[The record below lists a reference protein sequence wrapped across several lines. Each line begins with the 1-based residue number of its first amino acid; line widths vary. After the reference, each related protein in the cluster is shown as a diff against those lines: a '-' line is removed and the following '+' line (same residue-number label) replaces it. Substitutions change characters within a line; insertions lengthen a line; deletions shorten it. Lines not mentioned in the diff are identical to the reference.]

1 LNNQKKNKQKPS
13 DSFISTILNIENS
26 LSINTSERKNSVENQ
41 SCCTCSSGSSSFTKN
56 LSTSGAHSSLST
68 ENCSSSITHL
78 VFDVKMASTPK
89 SNKKQLFSA
98 IKTSTLAKTQSQQQ
112 KALPIH
118 NHSFCKHCVK
128 QNDLML
134 MKMKKK
140 STSSSKEKHQKVTSS
155 IETEKLMTC
164 FSYKTKR
171 SSARIESNKE
181 ILKQQLIRGHQAVKS
196 AESLHFN
203 AYLKNVLKK
212 SNKISKRS
220 MNEINKIQVKRLRSN
235 NLNVSTSTKKV
246 YLTENVKTTT
256 TTTTSTSTDSRR
268 AKSMKKHIEYPCL
281 FNEPVEQTKSKKLRL
296 DLDIHLQNNDPF
308 DNLNNFYQ
316 NTCLNK
322 FNQLGQLQVWYV

>member
-1 LNNQKKNKQKPS
+1 LSNQKKNKQKAS
-13 DSFISTILNIENS
+13 NSYISTILNIDNS
-26 LSINTSERKNSVENQ
+26 LSINRSEIKNSVDNQ
-41 SCCTCSSGSSSFTKN
+41 SCCTCSSESSTLTKN
-56 LSTSGAHSSLST
+56 LSTSGAHSSSFST

-89 SNKKQLFSA
+89 SNKKQMFST
-98 IKTSTLAKTQSQQQ
+98 IKSSTLTKTQSQQQ
-112 KALPIH
+112 KLQPVH
-118 NHSFCKHCVK
+118 THSSCKHCVK
-128 QNDLML
+128 ENDLLL

-140 STSSSKEKHQKVTSS
+140 SLSSAKEKHQKVTSS

-181 ILKQQLIRGHQAVKS
+181 ILKQQKIICGQAVKS

-203 AYLKNVLKK
+203 TYLKNVLKK
-212 SNKISKRS
+212 SNKISRRS

-256 TTTTSTSTDSRR
+256 TTTSTSTGSRR
-268 AKSMKKHIEYPCL
+268 SKSMKKQLEYPCL
-281 FNEPVEQTKSKKLRL
+281 FSEPSEQIKSKKLKL
-296 DLDIHLQNNDPF
+296 DLDVHLQNNDPF
-308 DNLNNFYQ
+308 DNFNNYYQ